1 LCKEEGRLF
10 GSMRCGDLGVGA
22 LKPKSIGLD
31 VSYQAALYEER
42 TITGNRNPTV
52 NGLYKTTLHTGG
64 VSIKIAY

>member
-1 LCKEEGRLF
+1 
-10 GSMRCGDLGVGA
+10 
-22 LKPKSIGLD
+22 

-42 TITGNRNPTV
+42 SVTGNRNPTV